1 MDQILYQYKLNLTT
15 WMYLS
20 SLLTIAIYFK
30 FSRLWSLRNLDL
42 LGLIALAPGLLLVGL
57 GGHASQVGYI
67 WLFGTGLFFLV
78 RLLMDPMMV
87 RRPLLEPNLSAG
99 GLAFITVSLL
109 VFLMVNVLT
118 KDPTDSDLDGPR
130 QLRDLLAR
138 KEANTEDRTWLNWG
152 RVIPG
157 FICLPAFRCDRWCRP
172 TLTFPKS

>member
-1 MDQILYQYKLNLTT
+1 MKDLLYDYELNLTT

-57 GGHASQVGYI
+57 PEVEKQIIGFV
-67 WLFGTGLFFLV
+67 WLFATGVFFLV

-87 RRPLLEPNLSAG
+87 RRPLLEPNLSPG

-109 VFLMVNVLT
+109 LFLLVNVLT
-118 KDPTDSDLDGPR
+118 KDPQDSDLAGPR
-130 QLRDLLAR
+130 RLRDLLSRTETAA
-138 KEANTEDRTWLNWG
+138 EDANTAKL
-152 RVIPG
+152 
-157 FICLPAFRCDRWCRP
+157 
-172 TLTFPKS
+172 